1 LKLVSP
7 STAIKQSYLDKSE
20 SNLSS
25 AKLLSA
31 NEKLEESVT
40 MAYYSMYNSVQALLY
55 VVGIKCQNHTA
66 SIILLKELFALDN
79 TEILDAKKER
89 IDKQY
94 YVGFKIAKTEVIELT
109 KTAEEF
115 NAKLLDFIEKL
126 NADEINRFREKFR
139 LGIASSH
146 R

>member
-1 LKLVSP
+1 
-7 STAIKQSYLDKSE
+7 
-20 SNLSS
+20 
-25 AKLLSA
+25 
-31 NEKLEESVT
+31 

>member
-1 LKLVSP
+1 MKLVSP
-7 STAIKQSYLDKSE
+7 SIAIKQSYLEKSE

-94 YVGFKIAKTEVIELT
+94 YVGFKIAKAEVIELT
-109 KTAEEF
+109 KTAEQF

-126 NADEINRFREKFR
+126 NADEINRFREEFR

>member
-1 LKLVSP
+1 
-7 STAIKQSYLDKSE
+7 
-20 SNLSS
+20 
-25 AKLLSA
+25 
-31 NEKLEESVT
+31 
-40 MAYYSMYNSVQALLY
+40 
-55 VVGIKCQNHTA
+55 VG
-66 SIILLKELFALDN
+66 L
-79 TEILDAKKER
+79 
-89 IDKQY
+89 
-94 YVGFKIAKTEVIELT
+94 KIAKTEVIELT